1 MQQADSNFVFNA
13 RPTLRDASKTP
24 PSAPVELFKILAEL
38 KTPTGAGAPW
48 WAAKFAFGLAFLAAG
63 GIISALVRFTI
74 ISTTPA
80 FTLQAVLSGI
90 ALTVLG
96 IPLARGSLT
105 KAPTARMAPDWTKFP
120 AILAALAAFA
130 LAFVSLAHDGAN
142 SVVTTTLISF
152 PPVALTMLCL
162 LNALADA
169 DEGIYADPALTAL
182 RVQNADKNVQD
193 RIASVPTDS
202 LKIGDVFSVRAGEK
216 IPRDGVVLRG
226 TTGVDESALTG
237 DSRPRLKERGESV
250 VGGSLNRDGD
260 ILVQVTS
267 DRSEDTLE
275 RLIASTERTLASKPT
290 TCRQMDLVSKTGIV
304 FSLVLAALAFAVSIL
319 LRGAEPLAAALP
331 ALAAFLSVPLV
342 AGKSCRDAFVRLVT
356 TARIKGIVFSRGTD
370 IESLARVNSV
380 FFNKTGTLTRG
391 DFTFSQVFIES
402 GTNQGELLYSLFSIE
417 QNLSHPLAKAM
428 ETHPWFIE
436 MPAQPV
442 RDVRVSPGLGVS
454 AIVCPRGGAD
464 PYLAAAGNLRFVKRM
479 RFFVSR
485 DMKAKMDD
493 LEEMGETAILVGYDR
508 QVHGILSF
516 SDTLR
521 KGVRG
526 TLRSLQRLGLETA
539 LITGDTEKTVTHL
552 TGTLGIK
559 KIHSRCTPE
568 EKSAKIAKE
577 RENGA
582 KVAVVDCDQADNSAL
597 KAADISL
604 SLDTGTDIAGCQADI
619 LLLGPDFTLL
629 RWLFTACRRF
639 DRTTRM
645 FGWGGMGLA
654 ALLAA
659 FALAGLVPPQLT
671 AMVSLG
677 WSALSLRASRLTEAE
692 TKFRL

>member
-1 MQQADSNFVFNA
+1 MQQADSNLIF
-13 RPTLRDASKTP
+13 DASRAFEEAEECAFF
-24 PSAPVELFKILAEL
+24 PSAEIFKILTEFKSPSDTASS
-38 KTPTGAGAPW
+38 W
-48 WAAKFAFGLAFLAAG
+48 WTVKFAFGLLFFATNGIAA
-63 GIISALVRFTI
+63 ALTRFALI
-74 ISTTPA
+74 PATPA
-80 FTLQAVLSGI
+80 FTVQAAVSGI
-90 ALTVLG
+90 ALAFLG
-96 IPLARGSLT
+96 IPLIRGLT
-105 KAPTARMAPDWTKFP
+105 SKTVILRTRPNWTKLP
-120 AILAALAAFA
+120 ALLTAFLSFA
-130 LAFVSLAHDGAN
+130 LAFVSLTRNGAN
-142 SVVTTTLISF
+142 SSITLMLISF
-152 PPVALTMLCL
+152 APVSLTMLSL
-162 LNALADA
+162 LNALSDA
-169 DEGIYADPALTAL
+169 GGMTSDPALTTL
-182 RVQNADKNVQD
+182 RVETAYQSVQD
-193 RIASVPTDS
+193 RILPVPTDS
-202 LKIGDVFSVRAGEK
+202 LKLGDVFSVRAGEK
-216 IPRDGVVLRG
+216 IPRDGTVLRG

-237 DSRPRLKERGESV
+237 DPRPRLKERGEPV

-260 ILVQVTS
+260 ILVQVTNV
-267 DRSEDTLE
+267 RSEDTLE
-275 RLIASTERTLASKPT
+275 RLIAKTEHTLASPPT
-290 TCRQMDLVSKTGIV
+290 ACRQMDLVSKTG
-304 FSLVLAALAFAVSIL
+304 LALSFALATLAFACAFF
-319 LRGAEPLAAALP
+319 LRGMDPLAASLP
-331 ALAAFLSVPLV
+331 AMAALLASPLS
-342 AGKSCRDAFVRLVT
+342 AGKSCRDGFIKLIAA
-356 TARIKGIVFSRGTD
+356 ARAKGIVFSGGTD
-370 IESLARVNSV
+370 VESLARVNSV

-417 QNLSHPLAKAM
+417 QDLSHPLAKAM
-428 ETHPWFIE
+428 ETHPWYIE

-521 KGVRG
+521 KGVRS

-577 RENGA
+577 RESGA
-582 KVAVVDCDQADNSAL
+582 KVAVVDSDRDDNSAL

-604 SLDTGTDIAGCQADI
+604 SLDTGTAIAGHQANI
-619 LLLGPDFTLL
+619 LLLGPDFTLI

-639 DRTTRM
+639 DRAARI
-645 FGWGGMGLA
+645 FGWGGTGLGVILA
-654 ALLAA
+654 AAA
-659 FALAGLVPPQLT
+659 IAACLPPHVSVI
-671 AMVSLG
+671 ASLG
-677 WSALSLRASRLTEAE
+677 WSALSLRASQPDA
-692 TKFRL
+692 